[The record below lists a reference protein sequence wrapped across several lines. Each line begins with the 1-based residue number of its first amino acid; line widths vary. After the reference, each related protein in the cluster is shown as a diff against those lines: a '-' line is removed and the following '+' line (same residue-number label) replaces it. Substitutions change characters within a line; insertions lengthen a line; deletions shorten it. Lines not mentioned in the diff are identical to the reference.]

1 MSTKIVKKCRLKILK
16 SVDWTLTIYKK
27 NAIFNGEVKKMK
39 FNETEYKNRLIEK
52 KLEEYLSVFGAVS
65 IEGPK
70 WCGKT
75 WTSLKHSKSEVY
87 MDDDDVR
94 EMAKLDVKS
103 IFNQDSAKK
112 PQLIDEWN
120 LVPTIWDAVRREC
133 DKTTEKG
140 NFIITGSTTLPNKVM
155 KEKVHHSGAGRI
167 GRLNMYTMSLYES
180 GDSSGE
186 ASLTRMLD
194 NTQETINTGSIEIL
208 QLAKLLVRGGWPANI
223 NVSENK
229 IGLIPK
235 SYIDSI
241 LNIDMNEGTEKRRD
255 KNKMRMLLKSLARNE
270 ASIVGNKTIIKDIE
284 EYENE
289 AERLASRDTVIDY
302 LDVLDRL
309 HLIENQEAYGENYRS
324 PGRVGKSP
332 KRHLTDPS
340 LSCACLGLTP
350 EKLLKDLNTFGFMFE
365 ALVERDLRIY
375 MDYLDGHLYHFR
387 DNVTGLEVDSILEF
401 EDGEYAAVEIKL
413 GYNQVE
419 EAKKSLVSFYGNM
432 IKKPAFMC
440 IIVGKCPA
448 VIKDK
453 ETGIYI
459 VPITALKP

>member
-1 MSTKIVKKCRLKILK
+1 MAIDKKE
-16 SVDWTLTIYKK
+16 YKK
-27 NAIFNGEVKKMK
+27 
-39 FNETEYKNRLIEK
+39 RLIEK
-52 KLEEYLSVFGAVS
+52 KLEDYLSVFGAVS

-75 WTSLKHSKSEVY
+75 WTSLMHSKSEIY
-87 MDDDDVR
+87 MDDDDIR
-94 EMAKLDVKS
+94 EMAKIDVKS
-103 IFNQDSAKK
+103 IFNNDIEKR
-112 PQLIDEWN
+112 PQLIDEWS

-140 NFIITGSTTLPNKVM
+140 NFIITGSTTLPNKIM
-155 KEKVHHSGAGRI
+155 QEKVHHSGAGRI

-180 GDSSGE
+180 GDSSGK
-186 ASLTRMLD
+186 ASLTKMLE
-194 NTQETINTGSIEIL
+194 NKQETLNTGNVEIL
-208 QLAKLLVRGGWPANI
+208 QIAKLLIRGGWPANI
-223 NVSENK
+223 NVDEDK

-235 SYIDSI
+235 SYIESI
-241 LNIDMNEGTEKRRD
+241 LNIDMNEGEEKRRD

-270 ASIVGNKTIIKDIE
+270 ASIVGNKTIIRDIK
-284 EYENE
+284 EYEDNTE
-289 AERLASRDTVIDY
+289 LLSSRDTIIDY
-302 LDVLDRL
+302 LDLLDRL

-324 PGRVGKSP
+324 PSRVGKSP

-350 EKLLKDLNTFGFMFE
+350 EKLLRDLNTFVFMFE

-401 EDGEYAAVEIKL
+401 SDGEYGAVEIKL

-419 EAKKSLVSFYGNM
+419 EAKKSLLTFYNSM
-432 IKKPAFMC
+432 VKKPSFMC

-448 VIKDK
+448 IIKDS

>member
-1 MSTKIVKKCRLKILK
+1 MNINEKN
-16 SVDWTLTIYKK
+16 YKK
-27 NAIFNGEVKKMK
+27 
-39 FNETEYKNRLIEK
+39 RLIEK
-52 KLEEYLSVFGAVS
+52 KLEDYLSVFGAVS

-75 WTSLKHSKSEVY
+75 WTSLRHSNSQVF
-87 MDDDDVR
+87 MDDNNVR
-94 EMAKLDVKS
+94 ELAELDVKS
-103 IFNQDSAKK
+103 IFNKDSDRK
-112 PQLIDEWN
+112 PLLIDEWN
-120 LVPTIWDAVRREC
+120 LVPSIWDAVRREC

-140 NFIITGSTTLPNKVM
+140 NFIITGSTTLPNKIM
-155 KEKVHHSGAGRI
+155 KEKIHHSGAGRI

-180 GDSSGE
+180 GDSSGK
-186 ASLTRMLD
+186 ASLSNMLN
-194 NTQETINTGSIEIL
+194 NTQETINTGDVEIL
-208 QLAKLLVRGGWPANI
+208 HLAKLLIRGGWPANI
-223 NVSENK
+223 DVNEDK
-229 IGLIPK
+229 IGLLPK

-241 LNIDMNEGTEKRRD
+241 LNIDMNEEKRRD
-255 KNKMRMLLKSLARNE
+255 KNKMKMLLKSLARNE
-270 ASIVGNKTIIKDIE
+270 ASIVGTKTIIKDIE
-284 EYENE
+284 EYESGTE
-289 AERLASRDTVIDY
+289 LLSSRDTVLDY

-324 PGRVGKSP
+324 PNRVGKSP

-350 EKLLKDLNTFGFMFE
+350 EKLLNDLNTFGFMFE

-375 MDYLDGHLYHFR
+375 MNYLDGHLYHFR
-387 DNVTGLEVDSILEF
+387 DNITGLEVDSILEF
-401 EDGEYAAVEIKL
+401 SDGEYAAVEIKL

-419 EAKKSLVSFYGNM
+419 EAKKSLLTFYNNM
-432 IKKPAFMC
+432 IKKPSFMC

-459 VPITALKP
+459 VPITSLKP